1 MTRLARFLRHSRAE
15 RRLLALA
22 AVLHA
27 LVAIAVRLVPFGR
40 VQGLLAAVAAIG
52 PRPRKVAH
60 FDAHLDARVAQA
72 VSTVAAFLPGA
83 NCLTEALVAQC
94 LLARYGRETT
104 LCFGVARHRTDDR
117 PFDAHAWL
125 ERGGA
130 TVIGARAIRYDP
142 LHPPHSRCG
151 PSPLPR

>member
-40 VQGLLAAVAAIG
+40 VQFVLASAAAIA
-52 PRPRKVAH
+52 PRMPEA
-60 FDAHLDARVAQA
+60 DDLEARVVQA
-72 VSTVAAFLPGA
+72 VKSAASCLPGA

>member
-1 MTRLARFLRHSRAE
+1 MARLARFLRQSRADQ
-15 RRLLALA
+15 RLLALA

-27 LVAIAVRLVPFGR
+27 LVAIAVRLLPFGR
-40 VQGLLAAVAAIG
+40 VQRLLAAVAAIG
-52 PRPRKVAH
+52 PRPREVAH
-60 FDAHLDARVAQA
+60 VDARVAQA
-72 VSTVAAFLPGA
+72 VSTVAALLPGA

-130 TVIGARAIRYDP
+130 TVIGARALRYDP